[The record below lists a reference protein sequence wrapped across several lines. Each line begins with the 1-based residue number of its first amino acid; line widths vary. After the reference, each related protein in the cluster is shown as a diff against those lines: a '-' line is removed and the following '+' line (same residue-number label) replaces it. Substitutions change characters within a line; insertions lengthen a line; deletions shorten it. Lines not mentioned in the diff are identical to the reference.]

1 MNAFLIIVFTLV
13 LVGLGV
19 YSILKTSAR
28 AERDMSRILEE
39 ERKRREGEA

>member
-1 MNAFLIIVFTLV
+1 MNTFLIIVFALV
-13 LVGLGV
+13 LIGLGV
-19 YSILKTSAR
+19 YGILKTSAR